1 MKPPSTPARAIA
13 LGCLLLGAPMA
24 AQAAPSF
31 MPVKGGK
38 IAYETCGTGPKAI
51 VLLHD
56 GILHSAAFDD
66 VWPRLCQ
73 RFRVVR
79 YDRRG
84 YGASPAATAPYA
96 PATDL
101 EALMKTVGIAHAT
114 IVGSSSGAGAAVDFA
129 LAHPEAV
136 DGLVLVGPW
145 VSGYDASFGFLARTL
160 KLLALFK
167 LGNIDGAVK
176 DRYIL
181 TKHADPERAR
191 VAALLRAYPGNVTAG
206 TKEQPLAVAKPRL
219 GEIRKPTL
227 IVVGEI
233 DIKDVQE
240 QAKALEAAIPGARR
254 VVAPGGHLLYLEHPK
269 AFADLVGGFVDKE

>member
-1 MKPPSTPARAIA
+1 MRRFSTPAAAIA
-13 LGCLLLGAPMA
+13 LGCLLLGAPLA

-31 MPVKGGK
+31 APVEGGK
-38 IAYETCGTGPKAI
+38 IAYETCGSGPKAI

-66 VWPRLCQ
+66 VWPRLCE

-96 PATDL
+96 PAADL
-101 EALMKTVGIAHAT
+101 EALMKTVGIEHAT

-129 LAHPEAV
+129 LARPEAV

-160 KLLALFK
+160 KLLVLFK

-181 TKHADPERAR
+181 TKHADAERAR

-206 TKEQPLAVAKPRL
+206 TKEQPLAIAKPRL

-254 VVAPGGHLLYLEHPK
+254 MVAPGGHLLYLEQPK
-269 AFADLVGGFVDKE
+269 AFAELVGGFVDKE

>member
-1 MKPPSTPARAIA
+1 MRRFSTPAAAIA
-13 LGCLLLGAPMA
+13 LGCLLLGAPLA

-31 MPVKGGK
+31 APVEGGK
-38 IAYETCGTGPKAI
+38 IAYETCGSGPKAI

-66 VWPRLCQ
+66 VWPRLCE

-96 PATDL
+96 PAADL
-101 EALMKTVGIAHAT
+101 EALMKTVGIEHAT

-160 KLLALFK
+160 KLLVLFK

-181 TKHADPERAR
+181 TKHADAERAR
-191 VAALLRAYPGNVTAG
+191 VAALLRAHPGNVTAG
-206 TKEQPLAVAKPRL
+206 TQEQPLAIAKPRL

-254 VVAPGGHLLYLEHPK
+254 MVAPGGHLLYLEQPK
-269 AFADLVGGFVDKE
+269 AFAELVGGFVDKE